1 MTKPSTLLGSI
12 FVFACL
18 FCCNL
23 IAQNPYNLEYKLAH
37 PTIID
42 PALAVSRTGEPGSSC
57 ENSLPLTNGTIS
69 IQAVV
74 NTTNDISLSGTC
86 LGTAPNQTWFTFTA
100 DTEAPAT
107 IFINSGFDVDF
118 VVFDA
123 STLNCDNIS
132 DPSFQVGPYV
142 LDCSFSGSANEVANL
157 QVAPDKVYILLV
169 TNYSNQETVISIDVQ
184 SNAVI
189 SGIQASVL
197 NGNVYADINNNCFR
211 DIDEFPISNALVR
224 VNNTVIFDVTDS
236 LGNYSISIPAYLEG
250 TVSIVPGALST
261 YWENNCFEQP
271 DNFSFISTDSSITFV
286 NDCALNANFSC
297 GVPSVQS
304 SVPFLRRCFTSARTV
319 EYCNVGTLPISNA
332 IVKLTY
338 DDNIWPV
345 TSSFPYTQVGNIYTF
360 EVGDLN
366 VGQCGSFYTIDS
378 VGCENAIG
386 SYGLVTATIA
396 GFDNCLTVS
405 DLWDGSDLEVTASC
419 SNADSATFIVTNV
432 GLNNM
437 SQATNYSITRNDS
450 AETEGTLQLLAGQS
464 LSFTVANSED
474 LVIFSIDETANHPFN
489 TSAWAFSDC
498 GTQINFAG
506 SAPGLAIQDQQP
518 WLDQDIELI
527 IGAYDPN
534 DKFAWPIGIFDNN
547 KIEPT
552 DELEFRIRFQNT
564 GNDTAF
570 NIVVIDTLSPYLDYS
585 SLKLET
591 ASHAYTYELNDNV
604 LRVSFPNIELPDSS
618 TNLEKSIG
626 YFKFSIKQLES
637 NPITYAIQNFADI
650 YFDFNPP
657 IRTNTTEQ
665 NIYIIEEPTSI
676 EKVQENGLKLFPVP
690 AKNELFVDFND
701 VSQGK
706 FNQIQILDITGRI
719 VQSIL
724 INQTIVNLDISSFN
738 SGVYFVRSTN
748 STGDLLRK
756 SFVVIK

>member
-1 MTKPSTLLGSI
+1 MTKPSTLIGNI
-12 FVFACL
+12 VVFVSF

-42 PALAVSRTGEPGSSC
+42 PALAVNRTGEPGSSC
-57 ENSLPLTNGTIS
+57 ANSLPLTNGNTS

-74 NTTNDISLSGTC
+74 NGVNDMNLFQTC
-86 LGTAPNQTWFTFTA
+86 LGSAPNQTWFTFTA
-100 DTEAPAT
+100 NAVASAT

-118 VVFDA
+118 ILFDA
-123 STLNCDNIS
+123 STLNCDNIL
-132 DPSFQVGPYV
+132 DPSFQILPYV
-142 LDCSFSGSANEVANL
+142 LDCSFSGSANEEANL
-157 QVAPDKVYILLV
+157 QVAPDRMYILLV
-169 TNYSNQETVISIDVQ
+169 TNFSNQATVINIDVQ
-184 SNAVI
+184 SLAVI
-189 SGIQASVL
+189 SGIQSSVL
-197 NGNVYADINNNCFR
+197 NGNVYADINNNCFK
-211 DIDEFPISNALVR
+211 DTDEFSISNALVR
-224 VNNTVIFDVTDS
+224 VNNTVMFDVTDS
-236 LGNYSISIPAYLEG
+236 LGNYTINIPPFLDG
-250 TVSIVPGALST
+250 TVSILPGELAN
-261 YWENNCFEQP
+261 YWENICFEQP
-271 DNFSFISTDSSITFV
+271 ANFSFLSTDSSTFFT
-286 NDCALNANFSC
+286 NNCAFNANFSC

-319 EYCNVGTLPISNA
+319 EYCNLGTLPISNA
-332 IVKLTY
+332 LVTLTY
-338 DDNIWPV
+338 DENIWPV
-345 TSSFPYTQVGNIYTF
+345 SSSFPFTQVGNSYVF

-386 SYGLVTATIA
+386 SYGLVTATIT

-419 SNADSATFIVTNV
+419 SSEDSATFIVTNV
-432 GLNNM
+432 SLSNM
-437 SQATNYSITRNDS
+437 SQASNYAITRNDFPES
-450 AETEGTLQLLAGQS
+450 NGTLLLSAGQS
-464 LSFTVANSED
+464 QTFTVANSED
-474 LVIFSIDETANHPFN
+474 LVMFSIDETPNHPFN
-489 TSAWAFSDC
+489 TLAWAYSDC
-498 GTQINFAG
+498 GTEIIFVG

-570 NIVVIDTLSPYLDYS
+570 NIVVIDTLSPFLDYS
-585 SLKLET
+585 SFKFET
-591 ASHAYTYELNDNV
+591 ASHSYTYQLVENV

-665 NIYIIEEPTSI
+665 NIYIIEEPLI
-676 EKVQENGLKLFPVP
+676 IKEAQNNDLKLFPVP
-690 AKNELFVDFND
+690 AKNQLFIDFSD
-701 VSQGK
+701 VKQGK

-719 VQSIL
+719 VQSIS
-724 INQTIVNLDISSFN
+724 ISETIVNLDVSALN
-738 SGVYFVRSTN
+738 SGIYFVRSGN
-748 STGDLLRK
+748 STGDLIRK